1 METGDLLTRFLGQLN
16 DLSAGL
22 FLLCAFGMVA
32 TRQTLGC
39 LHLFIIQSFFFGSS
53 SLLIGA
59 RPLAWDLLAVGIL
72 NFITKLILIPW
83 LLRRTVREE
92 VYARREIV
100 QVFNIPT
107 SLLIALALTIMAYF
121 VSAPMLSAVNT
132 AGYAKVNLPIGLAAL
147 LLGVY
152 TLAVRRE
159 AVPQLIG
166 LLAMEN
172 GAFFAGIAIVPGLS
186 IITELAFAFDAL
198 MLAFVMAVLT
208 RVIHERIGTTEA
220 GSLSS
225 LKEE

>member
-1 METGDLLTRFLGQLN
+1 MESGDLLVRLFGQLN
-16 DLSAGL
+16 DLAAGL

-39 LHLFIIQSFFFGSS
+39 LRFFIVQSFFFGSS
-53 SLLIGA
+53 ALLIGA
-59 RPLAWDLLAVGIL
+59 RPFAWDLAAVGIL

-100 QVFNIPT
+100 QALNIPT

-121 VSAPMLSAVNT
+121 VSAPMLAAVN
-132 AGYAKVNLPIGLAAL
+132 ASGYARVNLPIGLAAL

-159 AVPQLIG
+159 GVPQLIG

-208 RVIHERIGTTEA
+208 RVIQERIGTTEA
-220 GSLSS
+220 GALAT

>member
-1 METGDLLTRFLGQLN
+1 MAGEGLIVPVLSELN
-16 DLSAGL
+16 DLAAGL

-39 LHLFIIQSFFFGSS
+39 LRLFIIQSVFFGISAF
-53 SLLIGA
+53 LVGA
-59 RPLAWDLLAVGIL
+59 RPFAWDLITVGIL
-72 NFITKLILIPW
+72 NFITKLFLIPW
-83 LLRRTVREE
+83 MLRRTVREE

-100 QVFNIPT
+100 QVLNIPA
-107 SLLIALALTIMAYF
+107 SLLIALALTIASFF
-121 VSAPMLSAVNT
+121 VAAPMLT
-132 AGYAKVNLPIGLAAL
+132 AAGASGFAKVNLPIGLAAL

-186 IITELAFAFDAL
+186 LIAELAIAFDAL
-198 MLAFVMAVLT
+198 MLAFVMGVLT
-208 RVIHERIGTTEA
+208 RAIHEHIGTTEA
-220 GSLSS
+220 GALAA
-225 LKEE
+225 LKEQ